1 MGDGSR
7 VGAREPRLVGE
18 GREAEIFEW
27 DGGRVLRL
35 LRDPGAASHA
45 EVEAAAMTAA
55 HEAGAPAPAVYDVVE
70 MRGRPGVV
78 VDRVDGP
85 DLLAVVA
92 RRPWTVGTAGR
103 ILGEVHARLH
113 GTEAPPGLPDASD
126 VIQERLRTADAA
138 GPELVEFA
146 LEGLSRLPGGDRL
159 LHGDLHPANIL
170 LGPGGP
176 VAIDWVRAGRGDP
189 ATDVAWTRLLLRIAR
204 PHPSSAWIVRKGHRA
219 GRGLMERAYL
229 KAYTRARELDLSLV
243 DCWEPVLAVARLATD
258 LEVERPALV
267 ELLARADAPIG

>member
-45 EVEAAAMTAA
+45 EVEAAAMAAA

-113 GTEAPPGLPDASD
+113 GTEAPPGLPDMLSPAR
-126 VIQERLRTADAA
+126 RL
-138 GPELVEFA
+138 E
-146 LEGLSRLPGGDRL
+146 SRLAKTMVPPSALMTGVS
-159 LHGDLHPANIL
+159 H
-170 LGPGGP
+170 
-176 VAIDWVRAGRGDP
+176 AG
-189 ATDVAWTRLLLRIAR
+189 AAR
-204 PHPSSAWIVRKGHRA
+204 
-219 GRGLMERAYL
+219 
-229 KAYTRARELDLSLV
+229 
-243 DCWEPVLAVARLATD
+243 
-258 LEVERPALV
+258 
-267 ELLARADAPIG
+267 